1 MTVKCLL
8 SLWRHGVSPVAVSCG
23 SACGADPSPVP
34 QLRLFVGVFVL
45 GPPKHVD
52 VALEETNVDVESWL
66 SGQTRAL

>member
-1 MTVKCLL
+1 M
-8 SLWRHGVSPVAVSCG
+8 SPVAVSCG